1 MNQKQLEQPYK
12 EGMTGG
18 TEPPPSPSFVW
29 VIVEEVHKPRTVWT
43 YRTYTLPEDQPD
55 LLCRSYT
62 ELCACL
68 HTYGMTPPPADYFTP
83 TPEEQA
89 KGVDSIVRGVMRS
102 R

>member
-1 MNQKQLEQPYK
+1 MPGKGVTVE
-12 EGMTGG
+12 

-29 VIVEEVHKPRTVWT
+29 VVVEGLHKPRTEWT
-43 YRTYTLPEDQPD
+43 YRTYTLTKHKPD

-62 ELCACL
+62 ELCALL
-68 HTYGMTPPPADYFTP
+68 HTYGMTPPPLDYFAP

-89 KGVDSIVRGVMRS
+89 KGIASIVRGVMRP